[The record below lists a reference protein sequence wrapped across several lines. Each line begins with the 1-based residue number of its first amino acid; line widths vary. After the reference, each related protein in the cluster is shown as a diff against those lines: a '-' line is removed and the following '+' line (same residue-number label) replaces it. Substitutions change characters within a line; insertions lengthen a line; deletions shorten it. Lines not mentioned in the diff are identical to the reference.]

1 MNKPWQ
7 IWTTFVTCLAVITV
21 VMGWL
26 TVTTW
31 QLDALRETDRVETEA
46 ARREAELQDRINS
59 SLYRMDLMMLPII
72 AQEAARPADHY
83 TAHVKTDRQSDSQIQ
98 QTARQAR
105 PLASTHPFVQLH
117 FQIDSAGSVTS
128 PQASRPL
135 FVEFSKDV
143 SYSSLLAMTS
153 PDNLNA
159 TNDDFLVLLNLN
171 AFSIPTV
178 TLTPEDGFGDNKLA
192 VQQRRGNIRAN
203 AEYNSRWQSTN
214 DFANQQMANNSDIG
228 LNDTIT
234 TTGAMSPVWVD
245 EQLLLLRRV
254 ASHGEIVVQGCV
266 LDWPNIRTS
275 LLDKVT
281 DLIAGIDVQPQQGDS
296 SSDASRSLT
305 TLPLQLV
312 IDEPAALAALAID
325 SPITNPSRSG
335 LRTSLLIAWCAL
347 GLAAFATAFLIQQIM
362 RLSERRAGFVS
373 AVTHELRT
381 PLTTFRMYADMLA
394 EEMVPADKQ
403 RHYAQTLRTQA
414 DRLSLLVENVLQ
426 FAKLERSPQPLPT
439 ETVTIAQ
446 MLERFEDR
454 LIERAQQAELKIVTE
469 VPAAVGDVSISTQPA
484 AVEQIVFNLVDN
496 ACKYGVPSTSGEIK
510 ISANLNGGTVC
521 VAVTDDGPGV
531 SSSGVREMFRPFH
544 KSDQDAASTAPGVGL
559 GLALSRRLAQ
569 SIGGK
574 LDVENI
580 ETGACF
586 NLSIP
591 I

>member
-7 IWTTFVTCLAVITV
+7 IWTTFVICLAVITV

-31 QLDALRETDRVETEA
+31 QLDALRETDRVETEF

-59 SLYRMDLMMLPII
+59 SLYRMDLMMLPIV

-83 TAHVKTDRQSDSQIQ
+83 TAHVKTGRQSDSQMQ
-98 QTARQAR
+98 QTTRQAR
-105 PLASTHPFVQLH
+105 PLDSTPPFVQLH
-117 FQIDSAGSVTS
+117 FQIDFTGSVTS

-135 FVEFSKDV
+135 LAQFSKDV
-143 SYSSLLAMTS
+143 SYVSLLAMTS
-153 PDNLNA
+153 SDSLDA
-159 TNDDFLVLLNLN
+159 TNDNLLDPINLN
-171 AFSIPTV
+171 AFSIPAV
-178 TLTPEDGFGDNKLA
+178 TLTPEDGLGDNKLA

-254 ASHGEIVVQGCV
+254 ASHGEVVVQGCV
-266 LDWPNIRTS
+266 LDWPSIRTS

-281 DLIAGIDVQPQQGDS
+281 DLIADIDIQPQREDS
-296 SSDASRSLT
+296 SSSASRSLT
-305 TLPLQLV
+305 TLPLQLM
-312 IDEPAALAALAID
+312 IDEPVALAALAID

-335 LRTSLLIAWCAL
+335 LWASLLIAWCAL
-347 GLAAFATAFLIQQIM
+347 GLAAFATAFLIHQIM

-403 RHYAQTLRTQA
+403 RHYTQTLRTQA

-446 MLERFEDR
+446 MLKRFEDR
-454 LIERAQQAELKIVTE
+454 LVERAQQAELKIVTK
-469 VPAAVGDVSISTQPA
+469 VPVAAGDVSISTQPA

-496 ACKYGVPSTSGEIK
+496 ACKYGVPSASGVIK
-510 ISANLNGGTVC
+510 ISASLNGGNAC
-521 VAVTDDGPGV
+521 IEVTDDGPGV
-531 SSSGVREMFRPFH
+531 SLTGARKMFRPFH
-544 KSDQDAASTAPGVGL
+544 KSDLDAANTAPGVGL

-574 LDVENI
+574 LDVESV

-586 NLSIP
+586 KLSIP

>member
-1 MNKPWQ
+1 
-7 IWTTFVTCLAVITV
+7 
-21 VMGWL
+21 
-26 TVTTW
+26 
-31 QLDALRETDRVETEA
+31 
-46 ARREAELQDRINS
+46 
-59 SLYRMDLMMLPII
+59 
-72 AQEAARPADHY
+72 
-83 TAHVKTDRQSDSQIQ
+83 
-98 QTARQAR
+98 
-105 PLASTHPFVQLH
+105 
-117 FQIDSAGSVTS
+117 
-128 PQASRPL
+128 
-135 FVEFSKDV
+135 
-143 SYSSLLAMTS
+143 
-153 PDNLNA
+153 
-159 TNDDFLVLLNLN
+159 
-171 AFSIPTV
+171 
-178 TLTPEDGFGDNKLA
+178 
-192 VQQRRGNIRAN
+192 
-203 AEYNSRWQSTN
+203 
-214 DFANQQMANNSDIG
+214 
-228 LNDTIT
+228 
-234 TTGAMSPVWVD
+234 
-245 EQLLLLRRV
+245 
-254 ASHGEIVVQGCV
+254 
-266 LDWPNIRTS
+266 
-275 LLDKVT
+275 
-281 DLIAGIDVQPQQGDS
+281 
-296 SSDASRSLT
+296 
-305 TLPLQLV
+305 
-312 IDEPAALAALAID
+312 
-325 SPITNPSRSG
+325 
-335 LRTSLLIAWCAL
+335 
-347 GLAAFATAFLIQQIM
+347 M

-403 RHYAQTLRTQA
+403 CHYAQTLRTQA

-586 NLSIP
+586 KLSIP
-591 I
+591 T